1 MNPLDYAILG
11 VSTGAMMMVALALFE
26 RFHGAARQLE
36 FDAWWKKVSVAAR
49 IDAIERRKAHAGGAM
64 AGAFGAG
71 LLASFVYGG
80 PLPGLEMMLLAY
92 PYLAVVLRTQRI
104 LLISAQAPEALRD
117 REQAANTKNGGPLR

>member
-11 VSTGAMMMVALALFE
+11 VATGAMMMVVLALFE

-36 FDAWWKKVSVAAR
+36 FEAWWGKVTVAAR
-49 IDAIERRKAHAGGAM
+49 IDAIERRKAHPGGAM

-71 LLASFVYGG
+71 LLASFVFGA

-104 LLISAQAPEALRD
+104 LSISSQAPEVLRD
-117 REQAANTKNGGPLR
+117 REHAANSRNSGRL